1 VTKSAAIVL
10 SLTCFACA
18 TRSLAVAPDC
28 GDGQAD
34 AEAALALG
42 DTPQFTEEPRLL
54 NLRQLVQALAREYPP
69 QPHGEV
75 GARETVL
82 VRIFITE
89 EGCVGS
95 PMVVQG
101 SGSAEMDRAVLRA
114 IVVARFDPARNGDQK
129 VGIWFELPISTGR
142 VSDRP

>member
-1 VTKSAAIVL
+1 MTKSAAIVL
-10 SLTCFACA
+10 SVTCFACA

-69 QPHGEV
+69 SLMGRWAPERPCWS
-75 GARETVL
+75 ASS
-82 VRIFITE
+82 
-89 EGCVGS
+89 S
-95 PMVVQG
+95 PRRGVWAAQ
-101 SGSAEMDRAVLRA
+101 L
-114 IVVARFDPARNGDQK
+114 
-129 VGIWFELPISTGR
+129 
-142 VSDRP
+142 